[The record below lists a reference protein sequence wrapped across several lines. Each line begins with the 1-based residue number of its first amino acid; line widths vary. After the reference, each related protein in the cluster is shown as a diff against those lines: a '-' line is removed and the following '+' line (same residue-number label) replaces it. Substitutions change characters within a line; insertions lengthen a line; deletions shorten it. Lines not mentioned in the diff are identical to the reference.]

1 MLLRLVLYA
10 LLVLLLSRALRLL
23 FGGVAQGM
31 GRAPRPPRGVERGVK
46 MTRDPVCGTFVIP
59 ESALAV
65 RDGDGI
71 HHFCSEKCRQAFLAR
86 ARR

>member
-23 FGGVAQGM
+23 FGGVAQGL
-31 GRAPRPPRGVERGVK
+31 GAAPRHQRGVERGVK
-46 MTRDPVCGTFVIP
+46 MARDPVCGTFVLP
-59 ESALAV
+59 ASAFAV
-65 RDGDGI
+65 RDGDGT
-71 HHFCSEKCRQAFLAR
+71 HHFCSEKCRQAYLAR

>member
-31 GRAPRPPRGVERGVK
+31 GAAPRRERGVERGVK
-46 MTRDPVCGTFVIP
+46 MVRDPVCGTFVIP
-59 ESALAV
+59 TGALAV

-86 ARR
+86 AR